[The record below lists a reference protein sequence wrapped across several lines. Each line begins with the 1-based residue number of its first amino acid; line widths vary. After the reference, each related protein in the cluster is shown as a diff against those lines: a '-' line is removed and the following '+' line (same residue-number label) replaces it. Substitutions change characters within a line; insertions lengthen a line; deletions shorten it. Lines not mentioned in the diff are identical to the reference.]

1 MITPALQKLRLR
13 QESKPRESGK
23 QQSEELSYLTHMQ
36 VACPCLRN
44 LWLPPGNQLSP
55 GNLNPWKERISPFG
69 WEFLIRLFP
78 PQDWELCYDVFL
90 TDSCASFPALAN
102 PSKTNLQAVDSEA
115 SRSSQAVGFLQALH
129 NKVNWATV
137 SWTVIVR
144 SARFSQGSDS
154 FLGPQRALLE
164 ATLTLSG
171 HWGAVWCTEAIIYRM
186 VLRRP
191 QRVKAVSKRT

>member
-1 MITPALQKLRLR
+1 MSEKFMATTWKPAITWKLESLERKNQSFWLR
-13 QESKPRESGK
+13 I
-23 QQSEELSYLTHMQ
+23 SYKIIS
-36 VACPCLRN
+36 
-44 LWLPPGNQLSP
+44 SP
-55 GNLNPWKERISPFG
+55 GLRTLLWC
-69 WEFLIRLFP
+69 L
-78 PQDWELCYDVFL
+78 L

-186 VLRRP
+186 VPRRP